1 MKVLNFLN
9 NYRYYIDPY
18 LEFDKSFLLL
28 SRLVFKL
35 DCRAYW
41 SSIVVLRID
50 TPTLTVES
58 YLTYIFRK
66 IRILEIFFKYLGF
79 LIEFYLFKKL
89 INFFRK
95 FNSDFLYGKCD
106 FTNREDTR
114 ALQNS
119 FLPDIFLIILSF
131 TLLLS
136 LVKKNGRYL
145 AF

>member
-9 NYRYYIDPY
+9 NYRYYIGPY
-18 LEFDKSFLLL
+18 LEFDKSFLLF

-35 DCRAYW
+35 DCRAYRI
-41 SSIVVLRID
+41 SIED
-50 TPTLTVES
+50 TSTLTVES
-58 YLTYIFRK
+58 YLIYFFRK
-66 IRILEIFFKYLGF
+66 IRILETFFKYLGF

-89 INFFRK
+89 INFFRRS
-95 FNSDFLYGKCD
+95 NSDFLYGECV
-106 FTNREDTR
+106 FTNREDIR

-131 TLLLS
+131 ILLLS